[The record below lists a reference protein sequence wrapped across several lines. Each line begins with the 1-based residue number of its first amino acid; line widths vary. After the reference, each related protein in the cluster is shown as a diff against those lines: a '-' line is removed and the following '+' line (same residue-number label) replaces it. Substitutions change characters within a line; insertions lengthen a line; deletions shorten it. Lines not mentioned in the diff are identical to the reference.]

1 MVVEIPPPRA
11 PSGGRISLVKARPPA
26 FGRMSSW
33 STGVAIHELPL
44 ADFLARL
51 LVAGFIGML
60 IGLERQLSG
69 RPAGLHTT
77 GLVAAGAALFA
88 TIEPAAAGSN
98 SYRIIANIVTGVGFL
113 AGGVILREGGSVSGL
128 NTAATIWATAAVGVL
143 AGLALFRE
151 AAIGALAIIGI
162 NLLMGFGSRIN
173 VRRERD

>member
-1 MVVEIPPPRA
+1 MGALLARASPPRQRSA
-11 PSGGRISLVKARPPA
+11 AGEHLLHQGARLGEIHPP
-26 FGRMSSW
+26 GES
-33 STGVAIHELPL
+33 L

-51 LVAGFIGML
+51 AVASLIGML

-88 TIEPAAAGSN
+88 TIEPAATGSS
-98 SYRIIANIVTGVGFL
+98 SYRIISNIVTGVGFL
-113 AGGVILREGGSVSGL
+113 AGGVILRQGDSVSGL

-151 AAIGALAIIGI
+151 AAIGALAIIGL
-162 NLLMGFGSRIN
+162 NLLVGIGSRIN
-173 VRRERD
+173 VRRQRD